1 MLRLRAWD
9 MDHFVT
15 YSVVMDD
22 AILSKFEIKF
32 LKFGNH
38 FGVLS

>member
-9 MDHFVT
+9 MDHFVI
-15 YSVVMDD
+15 YSAVMDD
-22 AILSKFEIKF
+22 AIPPKFEIKF
-32 LKFGNH
+32 LNCGKH